1 MDFELPPDAPA
12 KSAALFAEIII
23 IFEKLARQKV
33 TQRIS
38 EDRTGLAIS
47 EEQATTFAD
56 AARDSLR
63 RYGAEPT
70 AAARYARECRRRLIA
85 PPSLRGS
92 DKILEDEVQF
102 TLATLAMTW
111 VMTLQDAAEGDRP
124 EASLDPGS
132 LGDDLL
138 PNPLAAHH
146 AEFIES
152 RLIRTVISL
161 DDFRRILCFVSGK
174 YGSPARL
181 PFAVIDLLALDG
193 VTVTDD

>member
-1 MDFELPPDAPA
+1 MEFELPPDAPA

-33 TQRIS
+33 LQRIAD
-38 EDRTGLAIS
+38 DRAGLKIS

-56 AARDSLR
+56 AARDALR
-63 RYGAEPT
+63 RYGAEPA
-70 AAARYARECRRRLIA
+70 AAARYARECRRRLMA
-85 PPSLRGS
+85 PSSMRGS
-92 DKILEDEVQF
+92 DKVLEDEVQF

-111 VMTLQDAAEGDRP
+111 VMTLQDAAEGNRP
-124 EASLDPGS
+124 EASLDPAS

-138 PNPLAAHH
+138 PNPLASHH

-152 RLIRTVISL
+152 RLARTVISL

-174 YGSPARL
+174 YDSPARL
-181 PFAVIDLLALDG
+181 PFAVIELLALDG
-193 VTVTDD
+193 VTVLDD